1 MKSSTSPLT
10 VFVYG
15 TLKPGEANY
24 HRYCKDQVRSQN
36 PAFTT
41 GDLYALPVGYPAMT
55 VGENQVQ
62 GFLLT
67 FIDPNILTSLDR
79 LEGYQ
84 QQRKPDLNEYYRQ
97 LVPVYNFDYQSMGKA
112 WAYFMSLQKVKQ
124 YGGTIISSGY
134 WTGSNINSQ

>member
-15 TLKPGEANY
+15 TLKPGEVNY
-24 HRYCKDQVRSQN
+24 HRYCNAQVKSQT
-36 PAFTT
+36 PAFTA

-55 VGENQVQ
+55 IGENQVQ

-67 FIDPNILTSLDR
+67 FINPHILTSLDR

-84 QQRKPDLNEYYRQ
+84 EQQPPDLNEYYRE
-97 LVPVYNFDYQSMGKA
+97 LVPIYNFDYQSIGKA
-112 WAYFMSLQKVKQ
+112 WAYFMSLKKVKQ
-124 YGGTIISSGY
+124 YGGTIINSGC
-134 WTGSNINSQ
+134 WTSLNNY

>member
-1 MKSSTSPLT
+1 MKSTKSPLT

-24 HRYCKDQVRSQN
+24 HRYCQGQVRTQN

-41 GDLYALPVGYPAMT
+41 GNLYALPVGYPAMT
-55 VGENQVQ
+55 VGENEVQ

-67 FIDPNILTSLDR
+67 FINSNILTSLDR

-84 QQRKPDLNEYYRQ
+84 AQRKPDLNEYYRQ
-97 LVPVYNFDYQSMGKA
+97 LVPVYNFDYQSIGKA
-112 WAYFMSLQKVKQ
+112 WAYFMSLKKVKQ
-124 YGGTIISSGY
+124 YGGTIINSGY
-134 WTGSNINSQ
+134 WTGLNTDSQ